1 MIEIGVSLSSEE
13 HPPKTLIQQA
23 EAVGRA
29 GFRFAGISDH
39 FHPWVD
45 AQGHSPFVWSVI
57 GAIAAVTEKLE
68 LGTMVTCPMIRTH
81 PAIIA
86 QAAATSA
93 AMMPGRFFLGVGSG
107 EALNEH
113 IVGER
118 WPRAAIRLEMLEEA
132 MELIR
137 RLWTGETVSYDGAY
151 YTLDTAR
158 IYTMP
163 DQPPPIYVAGMGP
176 ESAEL
181 AGRAGDGLITTSADE
196 ELVRTFS
203 EAGNRGPRIGQM
215 AVSFQAT
222 EQEGID
228 LALKKW
234 PTSGLS
240 GAFKFE
246 LPMPRH
252 FEEATANVT
261 AEQVAESVICSR
273 DPQKHIEALR
283 KYEDAGYT
291 RVYVRQTGAD
301 LGPFLDFYK
310 SEVLPAFAGQ
320 REQSAVR

>member
-1 MIEIGVSLSSEE
+1 MVEIGYALSSEE
-13 HPPKTLIQQA
+13 HSPNDLVRYARRA
-23 EAVGRA
+23 EEA
-29 GFRFAGISDH
+29 GFSFALISDH
-39 FHPWVD
+39 FHPWTD
-45 AQGHSPFVWSVI
+45 RQGQSAFVWSVI
-57 GAIAAVTEKLE
+57 GAIAHKTERLR
-68 LGTMVTCPMIRTH
+68 LGTGVTCPMIRTH

-118 WPRAAIRLEMLEEA
+118 WPRAAVRLEMLEES

-163 DQPPPIYVAGMGP
+163 DKPPPIYVAAAGE

-181 AGRAGDGLITTSADE
+181 AGRAGDGLITTSADG
-196 ELVRTFS
+196 ELVRLFTD
-203 EAGNRGPRIGQM
+203 AGNQGPRIGQM
-215 AVSFQAT
+215 SVSFQRT

-228 LALKKW
+228 LAFKKW

-246 LPMPRH
+246 LPMPKH

-261 AEQVAESVICSR
+261 AEQIAESIICSR
-273 DPQKHIEALR
+273 DPQKHIDALR

-291 RVYVRQTGAD
+291 RVYVRQSGAD
-301 LGPFLDFYK
+301 LSPI
-310 SEVLPAFAGQ
+310 
-320 REQSAVR
+320 